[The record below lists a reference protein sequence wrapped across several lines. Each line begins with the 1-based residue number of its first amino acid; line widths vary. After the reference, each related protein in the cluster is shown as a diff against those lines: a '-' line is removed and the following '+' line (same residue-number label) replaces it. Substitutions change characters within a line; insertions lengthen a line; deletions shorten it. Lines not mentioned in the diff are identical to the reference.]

1 MQQIIARIL
10 LLGLLLARISSQYV
24 SSITLQGIVILLS
37 SRFFCFRIFQC
48 PKLCEIDTNS

>member
-37 SRFFCFRIFQC
+37 SRFFVSAFSNVQNYV
-48 PKLCEIDTNS
+48 K